1 MQHHAGRFVELR
13 TMPDHRPLFD
23 RPALWLY
30 VLTAALIVT
39 AFAAT
44 VVWLGPLPPRVVV
57 MSTGAPG
64 SDYDLL
70 GPRYRD
76 ILKRSGVELRLM
88 PSAGGVENLR
98 RLNDPKSGVSVGF
111 AQGGLTNE
119 AKSPDLRSLGT
130 MFFQPLWFFTRGAP
144 GARLDELRGKAMS
157 IGQEGGG
164 TRALTLQLLALNG
177 IDQSIV
183 ELRSL
188 PPARAGDALLR
199 GEIAAMA
206 LVASW
211 DSQVVHRLLASSDL
225 NLVSFPRADAYVALY
240 PELSKLVLPQGVGN
254 LATNRP
260 PTDVSLIAPKAS
272 LIVRRGL
279 HPAIEY
285 LLLEAASEIHSGPNI
300 FHQQAEFPAAERGD
314 VPLTDTAHQFYRS
327 GTPFLQRYLPFWLAI
342 LASRFLLLLIP
353 IMGVAYPL
361 LRFAPLLYR
370 WSVQRRIF
378 RLYGELKFIEAEL
391 DRPSG
396 AVSGDAL
403 ARLQQLEEHAN
414 RLLVPVGY
422 THFLYTLRTH
432 IALVRDRVAR
442 NATPGAAS

>member
-1 MQHHAGRFVELR
+1 MPGRK
-13 TMPDHRPLFD
+13 PLYV

-30 VLTAALIVT
+30 ALAAALIAA

-44 VVWLGPLPPRVVV
+44 VIWLGPLPPRVVV

-70 GPRYRD
+70 APRYRD
-76 ILKRSGVELRLM
+76 ILKRAGVELRLV

-98 RLNDPKSGVSVGF
+98 RLNDRTSGVSVGF

-130 MFFQPLWFFTRGAP
+130 MFFQPFWFFTRGVP
-144 GARLDELRGKAMS
+144 GARLDELRGKSVS
-157 IGQEGGG
+157 IGEEGDG
-164 TRALTLQLLALNG
+164 TRARAVQLLALNG
-177 IDQSIV
+177 IDQSVV

-188 PPARAGDALLR
+188 PPARVGDALLR
-199 GEIAAMA
+199 GEIAAMT

-211 DSQVVHRLLASSDL
+211 ESQVVHQLLAASDV

-272 LIVRRGL
+272 LIVRHDL
-279 HPAIEY
+279 HPAIQY

-342 LASRFLLLLIP
+342 LASRLLLLLIP
-353 IMGVAYPL
+353 VLGVAYPL

-370 WSVQRRIF
+370 WSIQRRIF

-391 DRPSG
+391 DRPAG
-396 AVSGDAL
+396 TVNGDAL
-403 ARLQQLEEHAN
+403 ARLQRLEDHAN

-422 THFLYTLRTH
+422 AHLLYTLRSH
-432 IALVRDRVAR
+432 IAMVRDRVTAH
-442 NATPGAAS
+442 AKSGAAS